1 MDLMNKIQRDKQW
14 PDNTEPDLL
23 KCTVVPLTDEL
34 VVGNS
39 YACQP
44 YN

>member
-1 MDLMNKIQRDKQW
+1 MDPMNKIQRDKQR
-14 PDNTEPDLL
+14 PDDTEPDLL
-23 KCTVVPLTDEL
+23 KCAVVPFTDEL

>member
-1 MDLMNKIQRDKQW
+1 MSPMDQIQRNQNW

-23 KCTVVPLTDEL
+23 KGAVVPLTDEL
-34 VVGNS
+34 VLGNS
-39 YACQP
+39 YACKP

>member
-1 MDLMNKIQRDKQW
+1 MDPMNKVQGDKQRL
-14 PDNTEPDLL
+14 DNTEPDLL
-23 KCTVVPLTDEL
+23 KCAVVPFTDEL

>member
-1 MDLMNKIQRDKQW
+1 MDPMNEIQGDKQW
-14 PDNTEPDLL
+14 PDNTEPDLF
-23 KCTVVPLTDEL
+23 KGAVVPLTDEL

>member
-1 MDLMNKIQRDKQW
+1 MDPMNKVQWDKQR
-14 PDNTEPDLL
+14 PDNTKPDLL
-23 KCTVVPLTDEL
+23 KGAVVPLTNEL

>member
-1 MDLMNKIQRDKQW
+1 MDPMNKIQRDQQW

-23 KCTVVPLTDEL
+23 KGAVVPLTNEL

>member
-1 MDLMNKIQRDKQW
+1 MDPMNKIQGDKQR
-14 PDNTEPDLL
+14 PDNTEPDFL
-23 KCTVVPLTDEL
+23 KGTVVPLTNEL

>member
-1 MDLMNKIQRDKQW
+1 MDPMNKVQGDKQR
-14 PDNTEPDLL
+14 PYNTEPDLF
-23 KCTVVPLTDEL
+23 KGAVVPLTDEL
-34 VVGNS
+34 VVGNP

>member
-1 MDLMNKIQRDKQW
+1 MDPMNKIQRDQQW

-23 KCTVVPLTDEL
+23 KGTVVPLTNKL

-39 YACQP
+39 NACQP

>member
-1 MDLMNKIQRDKQW
+1 MDPMNEIQRNQQR

-23 KCTVVPLTDEL
+23 KCAVVPLTDEL

>member
-1 MDLMNKIQRDKQW
+1 MDPMNNVQRDKQR
-14 PDNTEPDLL
+14 PDNTEPDLF

-34 VVGNS
+34 VVDNS